1 MPANLGIL
9 GCGKMAYALM
19 KRISSN
25 PSSYG
30 DVFVYDPDEARVCLF
45 ADEFNARPVS
55 PDVVVAG
62 SDIVIVAVKPAQVRE
77 VLQATH
83 DQWNETKLLVSIAA
97 GIKIANIEKQAPE
110 GVRVVRVMP
119 NTPCLVG
126 EGASAIAGG
135 HSASL
140 ADLQTVQEMLEQ
152 VGLTIIINETHMDA
166 VTAVSGSGPAYAFLV
181 AEAFIDAALGAGLSS
196 DISRQLVLQT
206 LKGSI
211 KMLEQSGSHPAILK
225 AQVTSPGGTTIAGLR
240 QLEAGGLREAFFA
253 AVEKAKQRSIELG
266 AD

>member
-1 MPANLGIL
+1 MSINLGII
-9 GCGKMAYALM
+9 GCGKMGHALM
-19 KRISSN
+19 KGISGN

-30 DVFVYDPDEARVCLF
+30 DVYAYDVDEARMRLF
-45 ADEFNARPVS
+45 TEEFKAGAVAPGE
-55 PDVVVAG
+55 VVAG
-62 SDIVIVAVKPAQVRE
+62 SDMIILAVKPGQIKE
-77 VLQATH
+77 VLQVTR
-83 DQWNETKLLVSIAA
+83 DQWNGGKLLVSIAA
-97 GIKIANIEKQAPE
+97 GIKIANIEKQLPE

-126 EGASAIAGG
+126 EGVSAISGG
-135 HSASL
+135 HSASPE
-140 ADLQTVQEMLEQ
+140 DLQMVGEMLGQ
-152 VGLTIIINETHMDA
+152 VGLTITIEETYMDA
-166 VTAVSGSGPAYAFLV
+166 VTAVSGSGPAYAFLL
-181 AEAFIDAALGAGLSS
+181 AEAFMDAALSTGLSS

-211 KMLEQSGSHPAILK
+211 KMLEQTGAHPAVLK

-240 QLEAGGLREAFFA
+240 ELEAGGLREAFFA

>member
-1 MPANLGIL
+1 MAANLGIL

-19 KRISSN
+19 KGISSN
-25 PSSYG
+25 PSGYA
-30 DVFVYDPDEARVCLF
+30 DVYVYDPDEARVCLF
-45 ADEFNARPVS
+45 VNEFNARPVS

-62 SDIVIVAVKPAQVRE
+62 SDIIILAVKPGQVRE
-77 VLQATH
+77 VLQGTR
-83 DQWNETKLLVSIAA
+83 DQWNENKLLVSIAA
-97 GIKIANIEKQAPE
+97 GIKIVNIEAQVPE

-135 HSASL
+135 HSASPS
-140 ADLQTVQEMLEQ
+140 DLQTVKAMLEQ
-152 VGLTIIINETHMDA
+152 VGLTILIDESHMDA
-166 VTAVSGSGPAYAFLV
+166 VTAVSGSGPAYAFLL
-181 AEAFIDAALGAGLSS
+181 AEAFMDAALSTGLSS

-211 KMLEQSGSHPAILK
+211 KMLEQTGSHPAVLK
-225 AQVTSPGGTTIAGLR
+225 SQVTSPGGTTIAGLR
-240 QLEAGGLREAFFA
+240 ELEAGGLREAFFA
-253 AVEKAKQRSIELG
+253 AVEKARLRSIELG